1 MLQSNADQAY
11 SSIEEYFLAGAKP
24 SDAHIY
30 FSSLLTTLPSFFSLP
45 NRPWCASD
53 RTPYTTLTSFSANRD
68 RRDLSQCIPLAQ
80 SNWLGCGVA
89 RKEENPPPCLLND
102 IKNIC
107 LSRLLSPS
115 PGRIPLLKRTCIKR
129 HLNGEWVRDSL
140 QLLAIKAKEH
150 CATYKAKVKALP
162 RVST

>member
-115 PGRIPLLKRTCIKR
+115 FPRQNSITSKNVHQKTPKWRV
-129 HLNGEWVRDSL
+129 GERFIAASCNSSQRALRYL
-140 QLLAIKAKEH
+140 Q
-150 CATYKAKVKALP
+150 
-162 RVST
+162 SQG